1 MNLNFPLLDDSI
13 PLKNMTILAL
23 EHPEVF
29 SKITYQIYE
38 YNDSSEIKIYDKKYN
53 ALKESDLLVVMDIL
67 GYSLNSASVLKLIYS
82 DLEKQISDDPE
93 LKTHIERLSIELN
106 ELIKIETFSHDLLL
120 STGEPTLLELLKMFN
135 VKIDTQYTNIFEKC
149 LEIIQLFTYLP
160 KKKLLVFVNVC
171 SFFTLDEIQILNE
184 EVSLHNVKVL
194 FIEPRQVY
202 NVSQYVMDSDFCL
215 IKR

>member
-13 PLKNMTILAL
+13 SLKNMTILAL

-202 NVSQYVMDSDFCL
+202 NVTQYVMDSDFCL

>member
-13 PLKNMTILAL
+13 SLKNMTILAL

-53 ALKESDLLVVMDIL
+53 ALKASDLLVVMDIL

>member
-1 MNLNFPLLDDSI
+1 
-13 PLKNMTILAL
+13 MTILAL
-23 EHPEVF
+23 EHSEVF

-93 LKTHIERLSIELN
+93 LKTHIERLLIEMN

-120 STGEPTLLELLKMFN
+120 STDEPTLLELLKMFN